1 MNVNCF
7 QVIEKEQKIISGF
20 RILVVVCLINAQ
32 SVVMQTDIYRLCLFI
47 QLKIEVIYFFKIF
60 GILN

>member
-20 RILVVVCLINAQ
+20 KVLDVTCQNMKEVISPYSAGNILVV
-32 SVVMQTDIYRLCLFI
+32 YRRP
-47 QLKIEVIYFFKIF
+47 K
-60 GILN
+60 

>member
-7 QVIEKEQKIISGF
+7 QVIEKEQKISGF
-20 RILVVVCLINAQ
+20 KVLVVVCLINVQ

-47 QLKIEVIYFFKIF
+47 QLEIEVIYF
-60 GILN
+60 

>member
-7 QVIEKEQKIISGF
+7 QVTEKEQKIISGF
-20 RILVVVCLINAQ
+20 KILVVVCLINAQ
-32 SVVMQTDIYRLCLFI
+32 NVVMQTDIYRLRLFI
-47 QLKIEVIYFFKIF
+47 QLKIEVIYFLKIF

>member
-7 QVIEKEQKIISGF
+7 QVTEKEQKIISGF
-20 RILVVVCLINAQ
+20 KILVVVCLINAQ
-32 SVVMQTDIYRLCLFI
+32 NVVMQTDIYRLCLFI
-47 QLKIEVIYFFKIF
+47 QLKIEVIYFLKIF